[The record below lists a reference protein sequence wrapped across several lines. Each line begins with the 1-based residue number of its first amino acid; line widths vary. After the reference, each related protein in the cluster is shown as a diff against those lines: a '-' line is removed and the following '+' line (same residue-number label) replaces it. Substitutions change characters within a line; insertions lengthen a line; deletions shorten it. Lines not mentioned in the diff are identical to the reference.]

1 MFTIAHATPIA
12 ARVSAR
18 ESVVSRSR
26 VSFTATK
33 RRVPGRGAVAA
44 RASSEVW
51 ESMSG
56 YMKNK
61 CKDAA
66 KLEATDKE
74 AGKAAWIEIDREVPG
89 ARIAFLETTV
99 NNVVIAD
106 SLDKFCKGKDDAEE
120 CKVYEA

>member
-1 MFTIAHATPIA
+1 
-12 ARVSAR
+12 
-18 ESVVSRSR
+18 
-26 VSFTATK
+26 
-33 RRVPGRGAVAA
+33 
-44 RASSEVW
+44 
-51 ESMSG
+51 MSG

-99 NNVVIAD
+99 NNIVTCSKININ
-106 SLDKFCKGKDDAEE
+106 CW
-120 CKVYEA
+120 